1 MHARRMTSSPWIHG
15 ALAMLSFC
23 LAGTAAPAQQP
34 VGWTP
39 DLMMQVRPVGSV
51 RVSPD
56 GRQVL
61 YTVREPVMAA
71 DKSEFV
77 THIWIANADGSGQ
90 RQLTRGE
97 KTANQ
102 PRWSP
107 DGRAVAFVSSRSGK
121 GNVWVLPMAGGEA
134 EQLTDVKSG
143 VQSYD
148 WSPDGRMVA
157 FTTPVAASDS
167 EEAANRRRDDQRVVG
182 QNVKMVQLWVISV
195 ARDSAGRRE
204 ARALTDTLRSVDG
217 AVDWSPDGRLIAYAH
232 VSSPLADD
240 WPTADV
246 ATVEVATGRVTPI
259 AATGAAEGQ
268 PRFSP
273 DGRWI
278 AYVAS
283 DLPPTWA
290 TTQRVQVAPAA
301 GGAPRALGLTFDE
314 QPTIVGW
321 AADGLQLYV
330 AEIRRTRSVLA
341 ALPVAGGPATDVL
354 APAEGVIGGLSLG
367 GPQGGTVAF
376 VGQAADRPPEAFISP
391 LARWQPVQVSRTNAD
406 AMPSPVGRTEVV
418 RWRAPDG
425 MEVEGLLTYPP
436 NYQRGERVPL
446 IVLIHGGPTG
456 VFVESFV
463 GAPGLYPIAAWGS
476 QGWAVLRPNPRGS
489 GGYGK
494 RFRYANYADWGG
506 GDYRDIMAGVDHVI
520 RLGVADSTRLGVTGW
535 SYGGYMTS
543 WIITQTRR
551 FRAAAVGAGVTNLM
565 SFTGTSD
572 IPSFVPDYFRGEFWT
587 DLEPYRRHSAMFNIG
602 AARTPTLVLHGE
614 ADVRVPV
621 SQGYE
626 LYNALRRQNV
636 TTEMVVYPRAP
647 HGPSE
652 PRQQLDI
659 MRRHIEWFAQ
669 FLGGG
674 PAARMN

>member
-1 MHARRMTSSPWIHG
+1 MHARPMTNSRWIRG
-15 ALAMLSFC
+15 ALAMLSLC
-23 LAGTAAPAQQP
+23 LAGSTALAQQP
-34 VGWTP
+34 AGWTP
-39 DLMMQVRPVGSV
+39 EVMMRVRPVGDV

-61 YTVREPVMAA
+61 YTVREPVMTA
-71 DKSEFV
+71 DKSEFL
-77 THIWIANADGSGQ
+77 THIWIANADGTGQ

-107 DGRAVAFVSSRSGK
+107 DGQSVAFVSSRSGK
-121 GNVWVLPMAGGEA
+121 SNVWILPMPGGEA
-134 EQLTDVKSG
+134 EQLTDVRSG
-143 VQSYD
+143 VQSYA
-148 WSPDGRMVA
+148 WSPNGRTVA
-157 FTTPVAASDS
+157 FTAPVAVSEA

-182 QNVKMVQLWVISV
+182 RDLKKVQLWVIPV
-195 ARDSAGRRE
+195 ARDTAGRRE
-204 ARALTDTLRSVDG
+204 AQALTDTLRSVEG
-217 AVDWSPDGRLIAYAH
+217 ALEWSPDGRFIAYAH
-232 VSSPLADD
+232 VARPVADD

-259 AATGAAEGQ
+259 AATGAAEIQ
-268 PRFSP
+268 PRFSH
-273 DGRWI
+273 DGNWI

-283 DLPPTWA
+283 DVPPTWA
-290 TTQRVQVAPAA
+290 TAQRILVVPAT
-301 GGAPRALGLTFDE
+301 GGTPRALGLTLDE
-314 QPTIVGW
+314 QPGMIGW
-321 AADGLQLYV
+321 ASDGLQIYV
-330 AEIRRTRSVLA
+330 TEGRRTRSVLA
-341 ALPVAGGPATDVL
+341 ALPVAGGPAVDVL
-354 APAEGVIGGLSLG
+354 APPEGVIGGITLG
-367 GPQGGTVAF
+367 GPQRNTVAF
-376 VGQAADRPPEAFISP
+376 VRQAADRPPEAFISP
-391 LARWQPVQVSRTNAD
+391 LALWQPTQVSRANAE
-406 AMPSPVGRTEVV
+406 AVAAPLGRTEVM

-425 MEVEGLLTYPP
+425 VEVEGLLTYPA

-456 VFVESFV
+456 VFTESFV
-463 GAPGLYPIAAWGS
+463 GSPGLYPIAAWAS
-476 QGWAVLRPNPRGS
+476 QGWATLRPNPRGS
-489 GGYGK
+489 SNYGR
-494 RFRYANYADWGG
+494 RFRHANYADWGG

-565 SFTGTSD
+565 SFTGTAD
-572 IPSFVPDYFRGEFWT
+572 IPSFIPDYFRGEFWA

-602 AARTPTLVLHGE
+602 AARTPTLILHGE

-647 HGPSE
+647 HGPNE

-659 MRRHIEWFAQ
+659 MRRHIEWFARFFGEGQ
-669 FLGGG
+669 
-674 PAARMN
+674 AARTN